1 MSKKQSARINLTV
14 KMLGIFLPVV
24 LVANL
29 VISAI
34 VYQISAKGMRD
45 SVNSHLTAVAD
56 DLANQVAALN
66 SKQFTAMRFLAEQE
80 FMKDESVSIEEK
92 NRQLSGIAA
101 KLGHPYENIA
111 FYDKDGNAITADGRM
126 MNFASRPYFKEA
138 FSGKDFVSD
147 PALSPITDSVLQHYG
162 VPVYN
167 KAGQPIGAIV
177 MIISGNL
184 MYDTISGIDLG
195 GGMHPSV
202 INHKTQL
209 TVANVNEGVDENDN
223 PDGFD
228 YTRGVGKVLSHV
240 FAGEERVEDFVD
252 EHINAHLIASYKKIP
267 GTDWTAFAVAPY
279 DLYFSS
285 LSTMRRSVILVMLG
299 AIAISSLVTVLLVA
313 ALFKP
318 LQTVKDSIMTI
329 ASGNAD
335 LTQRIAETSN
345 DEIGD
350 VVKGF
355 NQFTEKLQLI
365 IGDIKKSNAE
375 LSAAG
380 GEMSRSARETG
391 SAISEILSNIS
402 GISGHI
408 DDQVASVRQTSA
420 AVNEISGNIE
430 SLKQMIESQSNG
442 VTQAS
447 AAVEQMIGNIE
458 SVNGSVDKMADSFGK
473 LESDAQGGIVKQQA
487 VDKQIKEIEQQ
498 SAMLREANSAISSI
512 ASQTNLLAMNA
523 AIEAAHA
530 GEAGKGF
537 AVVADEIR
545 KLSETSSQQSKT
557 IGNQLKN
564 IQSSIATV
572 VSASADSSQAF
583 TSVSSQITE
592 TDSLVSQIK
601 LAMEEQRSGSQ
612 QIIGALH
619 NMNDST
625 VQVQSAAG
633 KMTEGNKAILQEVER
648 LQRFTTAMQ
657 SGIDEMSAGAREI
670 DKSGELLESISEKVK
685 GSIDKIGQE
694 IDQFKV

>member
-1 MSKKQSARINLTV
+1 MSKKQSARVNLTI
-14 KMLGIFLPVV
+14 KMLMIFLSVV

-29 VISAI
+29 VISTI
-34 VYQISAKGMRD
+34 TYQISAKGMRE
-45 SVNSHLTAVAD
+45 SVNKHLTAVAD

-147 PALSPITDSVLQHYG
+147 PALSPVTDSVLQHYG

-223 PDGFD
+223 PGEWD

-279 DLYFSS
+279 DLYFAS
-285 LSTMRRSVILVMLG
+285 LSHMKSSIIFVIIG
-299 AIAISSLVTVLLVA
+299 AVALSSPVTLFLIS
-313 ALFKP
+313 ALFRP
-318 LQTVKDSIMTI
+318 LQTVKNSILTI

-335 LTQRIAETSN
+335 LTQRIEETSN

-350 VVKGF
+350 VVRGF
-355 NQFTEKLQLI
+355 NQFTEKLQGI
-365 IGDIKKSNAE
+365 IGDIKKSNSE
-375 LSAAG
+375 LAAAG
-380 GEMSRSARETG
+380 GDMSRSVRDSGESIT
-391 SAISEILSNIS
+391 EIISNIR

-408 DDQVASVRQTSA
+408 ENHVASVGQTTQ
-420 AVNEISGNIE
+420 AVNDISGSIA
-430 SLKQMIESQSNG
+430 SLEQMIERQSDG

-583 TSVSSQITE
+583 SSVSSQITE
-592 TDSLVSQIK
+592 TDMLVSQIK
-601 LAMEEQRSGSQ
+601 AAMEEQKSGSQ
-612 QIIGALH
+612 QIISALQ

-625 VQVQSAAG
+625 VEVRNAAG
-633 KMTEGNKAILQEVER
+633 KMSEGNKAILQEVGQ
-648 LQRFTTAMQ
+648 LQRFTESMK
-657 SGIDEMSAGAREI
+657 SGMEEMEAGAKNI
-670 DKSGELLESISEKVK
+670 DKTGAVLESISGRVRD
-685 GSIDKIGQE
+685 SIDKIGKE
-694 IDQFKV
+694 IDLFKV

>member
-1 MSKKQSARINLTV
+1 MNKKQSARINLTV

-66 SKQFTAMRFLAEQE
+66 SKQFTAMHFLAEQE
-80 FMKDESVSIEEK
+80 FMKDESVSLEEK

-101 KLGHPYENIA
+101 KMGEPYANIA
-111 FYDKDGNAITADGRM
+111 FYDRDGNAITADGRL
-126 MNFASRPYFKEA
+126 MNFATRPYFKEA
-138 FSGKDFVSD
+138 FAGKDFVSD
-147 PALSPITDSVLQHYG
+147 PALSPVTDSVLQHYG

-167 KAGQPIGAIV
+167 KAGQPIGAMV

-184 MYDTISGIDLG
+184 MYDTILKIDLG

-228 YTRGVGKVLSHV
+228 YTQGVGKVLSHV

-252 EHINAHLIASYKKIP
+252 EHINVHLIASYKKIP

-285 LSTMRRSVILVMLG
+285 LSTMKRSVILVMLG

-318 LQTVKDSIMTI
+318 LQTVKDSITTI

-430 SLKQMIESQSNG
+430 SLKQMIESQSDG

-447 AAVEQMIGNIE
+447 AAVEEMIGNIE
-458 SVNGSVDKMADSFGK
+458 SVNTSVDKMAESFSK
-473 LESDAQGGIVKQQA
+473 LEADAQGGIGKQQA

-498 SAMLREANSAISSI
+498 SAMLQEANSAISSI